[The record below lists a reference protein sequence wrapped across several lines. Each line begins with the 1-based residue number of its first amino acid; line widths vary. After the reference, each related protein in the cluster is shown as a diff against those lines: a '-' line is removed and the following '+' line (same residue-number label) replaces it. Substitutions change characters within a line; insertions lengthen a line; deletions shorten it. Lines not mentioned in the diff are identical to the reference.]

1 MSLAAKLIGV
11 LLAGAPLFA
20 AGPAPQEDAPDGRVE
35 AEARQARG
43 EEALAAGD
51 LERAR
56 HHLMEAWVH
65 TPRSPRLAELLLDAS
80 AKDPGTSAL
89 WARTWIG
96 LSSDS
101 SGRVEGGRAT
111 ASRMEALAPNAS
123 ATERARAAAFAELIK
138 LAESQD
144 KRARR
149 QPAAALV
156 ARWAR
161 EVADS
166 LRSASPALGDETT
179 GLGLRLPEK
188 LPGEVIESLE
198 RASASALAGGR
209 AVEAVRAARLLRG
222 LAVQGGFKDLQGERP
237 KGMLRLSE
245 SAGEALSR
253 ARARLAAQQGEPL
266 TVDQLFDMEDEE
278 AREFTRQHADMGNP
292 GLAVTPRSWYRVET
306 CCGWATLLG
315 VADTMELHHERLAG
329 WYGEDPFVG
338 KPGLVRV
345 VPEAAGLE
353 SEGAPFWWAGG
364 FQGGDTT
371 VMRFSCGTIEGLGH
385 GLTHEL
391 THRFDGALFPGQPA
405 WLSEGKA
412 VWTGGSYSSSSDT
425 GFVERAIS
433 FGTVEG
439 AWIKG
444 YGGLA
449 KLRTLLDGSLE
460 DYRDNYVAGYAL
472 YVYLKLWEIDGRP
485 VFAAKLDEY
494 MRGCAKNGK
503 DPVAWFERCFADGA
517 AGRPAGLEEFA
528 KAFEAFGRGFY
539 WDDRA
544 EWTANYVDGV
554 PQAGGPWV
562 YDEPTWTWSRNRA
575 EPYFGQDHAWRAGE
589 LLAELGKTKEAVA
602 AFVWAAAMDEASPGR
617 DEIMARLL
625 AEAGEE
631 DAAWVLRSAFER
643 AHRQAG
649 DGLDVSDPCPLRLP
663 KTQALLSALRT
674 EAEGYAE
681 DGLGTASAALLA
693 DHDALARAVG
703 SALAPAAPV
712 PGGTSSRALD
722 LPEERLGLGGW
733 IEDGLTGYEERRAG
747 HCWYVEE
754 DGDLHVGRFRPRES
768 SGALDR
774 TAHNRH
780 AFTRTALAVAPGRYL
795 VRCRVQFTTSYVSG
809 ALILG
814 YGRRDRNVR
823 LGFSAGDF
831 YYSIGKKEQPDVL
844 EGVGWRLSGLRDRD
858 GPLQGSLPGGRV
870 EFDEPRTNF
879 ELAVIVDEAAAH
891 VWIEGRYVGT
901 YHTVDG
907 APISG
912 AVGFATGMGAM
923 RVIDPRIQRLD
934 RALELGLPCS
944 PNEADREPVSALGFA
959 RPARGAFVEF
969 VNQRVRGVRPGPRGS
984 LFVWAPLAP
993 HELSERE
1000 EELDDC
1006 AEKALGYAETASR
1019 LLQKQGAN
1027 VPILLAVPALLGEE
1041 RLGLLRTQL
1050 GELPAPGATLELYSW
1065 AEPDDEDLSE
1075 DPGSTKSWLGFLDS
1089 AGVLR
1094 SLVRFYGF
1102 TDTFTPELLHWL
1114 TVFKDHGRAR

>member
-1 MSLAAKLIGV
+1 MMFNAKLRGISLIGLV
-11 LLAGAPLFA
+11 LVGASAPSWQDAPAGA
-20 AGPAPQEDAPDGRVE
+20 
-35 AEARQARG
+35 AEAAARRARG

-51 LERAR
+51 LAAAR
-56 HHLMEAWVH
+56 NHLLEAWVH
-65 TPRSPRLAELLLDAS
+65 TPRDPELARLLVEAS
-80 AKDPGTSAL
+80 AKSKGAAAL
-89 WARTWIG
+89 WARSWIQ
-96 LSSDS
+96 LSSDAA
-101 SGRVEGGRAT
+101 GRVGGDRAT
-111 ASRMEALAPNAS
+111 ATRMEALAPEAA
-123 ATERARAAAFAELIK
+123 ATERARAGAFEELSK
-138 LAESQD
+138 LVATQE
-144 KRARR
+144 KRAKR

-161 EVADS
+161 DLAAELARSTPSLEMQQQAPGLEVSDKLA
-166 LRSASPALGDETT
+166 GD
-179 GLGLRLPEK
+179 
-188 LPGEVIESLE
+188 VIESLE
-198 RASASALAGGR
+198 RASASALAQGR
-209 AVEAVRAARLLRG
+209 AVDAVRAARLLRG

-237 KGMLRLSE
+237 KGLARLSE
-245 SAGEALSR
+245 KAQEALSR

-266 TVDQLFDMEDEE
+266 TVDQLFDMEDDQ
-278 AREFTRQHADMGNP
+278 AREFTRLHSDMASP
-292 GLAVTPRSWYRVET
+292 GLAVTPQAWYRVET

-315 VADTMELHHERLAG
+315 VADTLELHHQRLSN
-329 WYGEDPFVG
+329 WYGVDPFVG
-338 KPGLVRV
+338 RPGLVRV

-412 VWTGGSYSSSSDT
+412 VWTGGSYSASSDT
-425 GFVERAIS
+425 SFVERAIS

-472 YVYLKLWEIDGRP
+472 YVYLKLWEVSGRP
-485 VFAAKLDEY
+485 LFAARLDEY
-494 MRGCAKNGK
+494 MKGCAGNGK
-503 DPVAWFERCFADGA
+503 DPVGWFERCFADGA
-517 AGRPAGLEEFA
+517 AGRPQGLEEFA
-528 KAFEAFGRGFY
+528 KGFESFGRGFY

-544 EWTANYVDGV
+544 EWTANYVNGV

-562 YDEPTWTWSRNRA
+562 YDEPTWTWSRSRA

-602 AFVWAAAMDEASPGR
+602 AFVWSAAMDEASPGR
-617 DEIMARLL
+617 DALMAELL
-625 AEAGEE
+625 ATAGEE
-631 DAAWVLRSAFER
+631 EAAWVLRNGVER
-643 AHRQAG
+643 PYRQAG
-649 DGLDVSDPCPLRLP
+649 DGREVEDACPLRLP
-663 KTQALLSALRT
+663 KTTAFLAALRA
-674 EAEGYAE
+674 EAEGYSAG
-681 DGLGTASAALLA
+681 DLGLARAALLA
-693 DHDALARAVG
+693 EHDSLARSLGA
-703 SALAPAAPV
+703 ALAPIERV
-712 PGGTSSRALD
+712 QRDVKSRSLD
-722 LPEERLGLGGW
+722 LPEERLGLEGW
-733 IEDGLTGYEERRAG
+733 GEDGLTGYEERRAE

-780 AFTRTALAVAPGRYL
+780 AFARTQQVQPPGRYL

-814 YGRRDRNVR
+814 YGRRDRNIR

-844 EGVGWRLSGLRDRD
+844 EGVGWRIEGLRDRD

-870 EFDEPRTNF
+870 DFDEPRTNF

-891 VWIEGRYVGT
+891 VWIEGEYAGT

-907 APISG
+907 APIWG
-912 AVGFATGMGAM
+912 AIGFATGMGAM
-923 RVIDPRIQRLD
+923 RVIDPRVQRLD
-934 RALELGLPCS
+934 RALELGLSCS
-944 PNEADREPVSALGFA
+944 PNEGDAAPVSALSFA
-959 RPARGAFVEF
+959 RPARGAFTEF
-969 VNQRVRGVRPGPRGS
+969 VNQRVRGARPGPRGS
-984 LFVWAPLAP
+984 LFVWTPLAA
-993 HELSERE
+993 HEESERE
-1000 EELDDC
+1000 EELDGC
-1006 AEKALGYAETASR
+1006 AEKAAGYAMTASE
-1019 LLQKQGAN
+1019 LLEAEGAAM
-1027 VPILLAVPALLGEE
+1027 PILLAVPSLLGEARLE
-1041 RLGLLRTQL
+1041 RLRAQL
-1050 GELPAPGATLELYSW
+1050 AELPSPGVQLELYNW
-1065 AEPDDEDLSE
+1065 AEPDEQDLSE
-1075 DPGSTKSWLGFLDS
+1075 DPGSSKSWLGFLDA

-1102 TDTFTPELLHWL
+1102 TEAFTPEQLHWV
-1114 TVFKDHGRAR
+1114 TVFKDHSRPR